1 MKANGVAEH
10 RCLRYLA
17 AIGELSW
24 RSNRTYRRS
33 MVTVSSALS
42 NSNASTEVSAQAWAV
57 REFTGLSALP
67 TSVRYPHS

>member
-33 MVTVSSALS
+33 MVTVSTA
-42 NSNASTEVSAQAWAV
+42 TH
-57 REFTGLSALP
+57 LP
-67 TSVRYPHS
+67 RFPPRLGRLGNLPGCPRFLPR